1 VSEVSA
7 HSPGNQAIRAA
18 TFGTPAASQGQ
29 EQHHR
34 DALKTRRKIMFTTH
48 NYLDTSERA
57 ACLVVSM
64 LIVTA
69 VLALGAFGIDS
80 MFQNAQLAQNAQTT
94 TLSVPA

>member
-1 VSEVSA
+1 M
-7 HSPGNQAIRAA
+7 
-18 TFGTPAASQGQ
+18 PAASQGQ
-29 EQHHR
+29 EQHHC

-48 NYLDTSERA
+48 NFLDTSERA

-80 MFQNAQLAQNAQTT
+80 MLHNAQLAQNAQTT
-94 TLSVPA
+94 TLSAPA